1 MGLKYVMIHISA
13 PESFLIPLS
22 SLAWCELY
30 LVFANIL
37 RRLDM
42 KLLINDETY
51 VLYVN
56 VVVIDSID
64 LML

>member
-1 MGLKYVMIHISA
+1 MIHISA
-13 PESFLIPLS
+13 PESFLISLS

-42 KLLINDETY
+42 KLLIDDETY